1 MSGTKDIVF
10 HVRVPTD
17 FSSKL
22 ADLRKLEDDL
32 PSTAEML
39 RRLVDR
45 AHAIRMR
52 KKAA

>member
-10 HVRVPTD
+10 HIRVPDD
-17 FSSKL
+17 FTGKL

-32 PSTAEML
+32 PTNAEML

-45 AHAIRMR
+45 AHALRMR